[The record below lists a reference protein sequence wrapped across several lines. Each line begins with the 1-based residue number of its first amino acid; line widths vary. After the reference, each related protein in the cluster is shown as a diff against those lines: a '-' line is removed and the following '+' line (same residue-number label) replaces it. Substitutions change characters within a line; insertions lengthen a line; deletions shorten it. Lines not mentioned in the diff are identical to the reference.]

1 MLSCSLMLGVLLGL
15 AGGPVV
21 AQQPNPTFSMGVVA
35 INDQPVQKAPVTT
48 VTVSPGDVINAEL
61 YVRDWSPVGDDL
73 RAYQIQLDES
83 SFTSGTSGS
92 IKPVGYDQSLKDKAD
107 NSAGA
112 FIDLNHEMFVHKG
125 LQTIALTDTKN
136 ARGYRWLSVL
146 VDIDAAPISPED
158 GTLFY
163 CGSVNLAVSSDASGE
178 FTLKLVADP
187 QVTGLL
193 KDNNRPIGPI
203 DYESLKVIVKSGV
216 VRYRVV
222 DTSPPDGAIDPRI
235 LSASPTSDAAGW
247 KAFKLTF
254 DTDSVSLS
262 RSDFQVSDGS
272 TDPPMITDLKVDG
285 AKATVT
291 LDRAIRSGA
300 WTTLTYVPSGF
311 TTRAALLPGDVNG
324 DGRRNSSDLTSMLD
338 GLNSSA
344 TSSNLDITGDGALTV
359 ADSLSLIDLLIAN
372 LNGALSGA

>member
-1 MLSCSLMLGVLLGL
+1 MLLGL
-15 AGGPVV
+15 TGGPAA
-21 AQQPNPTFSMGVVA
+21 AQQPNPTFSIGVVA

-83 SFTSGTSGS
+83 SFTSGKSGS
-92 IKPVGYDQSLKDKAD
+92 IKPVGYDQSLKDKTD
-107 NSAGA
+107 NPAGA
-112 FIDLNHEMFVHKG
+112 FIDLNNAQFVHKG

-136 ARGYRWLSVL
+136 AHGYRWLSVL
-146 VDIDAAPISPED
+146 VDVDAAPVSPED

-187 QVTGLL
+187 KVTGLL

-203 DYESLKVIVKSGV
+203 DYESLKVIVKSGAI
-216 VRYRVV
+216 RYRVV
-222 DTSPPDGAIDPRI
+222 ETSPPDGAIDARI
-235 LSASPTSDAAGW
+235 LSASPTSNSAGW
-247 KAFKLTF
+247 RAFELTF
-254 DTDSVSLS
+254 NSDSVSLS

-272 TDPPMITDLKVDG
+272 KHPPVIADLKVDG

-291 LDRAIRSGA
+291 LDRPIRSGA

-311 TTRAALLPGDVNG
+311 TTRAASLPGDVNG
-324 DGRRNSSDLTSMLD
+324 DGQRNSSDLVSLLNGLD
-338 GLNSSA
+338 SSA
-344 TSSNLDITGDGALTV
+344 TSSNFDVTGDGALTV
-359 ADSLSLIDLLIAN
+359 ADSLSLIDLLIAK
-372 LNGALSGA
+372 LNGALRGA